1 MGKEAKTSG
10 DLEKRL
16 KDLSRR
22 AEHEVVPERLREL
35 AARLLDA
42 LLTAR
47 SSPRH
52 PPEQ

>member
-1 MGKEAKTSG
+1 MGKDAKTSG

-22 AEHEVVPERLREL
+22 AEQEVVPQRLREL
-35 AARLLDA
+35 AARLRDA